1 MSEQQDAGGP
11 GRSNGRSRW
20 HWLLVVPIIVPL
32 LTFLYN
38 GKNPYFL
45 GFPRFY
51 WLQLA
56 FIILGVGTTT
66 LVYQLT
72 KDRPLANDRPAGD
85 PQLTTD
91 RGERS

>member
-1 MSEQQDAGGP
+1 MIAPDGFTDSAFGGTNQIMDERP
-11 GRSNGRSRW
+11 PRRGW
-20 HWLLVVPIIVPL
+20 QWLLVVPVVVPL

-38 GKNPYFL
+38 GKDPNFL

-56 FIILGVGTTT
+56 FIVLGVATTT

-72 KDRPLANDRPAGD
+72 KDRR
-85 PQLTTD
+85 
-91 RGERS
+91 

>member
-1 MSEQQDAGGP
+1 MSEQHDSGGP
-11 GRSNGRSRW
+11 SRSTGRSRW
-20 HWLLVVPIIVPL
+20 HWLLIVPVIVPL

-38 GKNPYFL
+38 DKDPYFL

-56 FIILGVGTTT
+56 FIVLGVGTTT

-72 KDRPLANDRPAGD
+72 KDRGDR
-85 PQLTTD
+85 
-91 RGERS
+91 R